1 MGLEKISEYKKKMRL
16 TTKELSNRSGIP
28 ISTLSKLLTGES
40 NNPTLKNLQALAN
53 VFECSLNDFG
63 ALDTF
68 DLSISN
74 SEREQIRKIRKMD
87 PYGRK
92 AVNTLI
98 DIEFERILQKNPI
111 LTWPDGWIFPF
122 NCLKPRRDPVN
133 F

>member
-68 DLSISN
+68 DWWFFYF
-74 SEREQIRKIRKMD
+74 QIQSDRNKYR
-87 PYGRK
+87 
-92 AVNTLI
+92 
-98 DIEFERILQKNPI
+98 
-111 LTWPDGWIFPF
+111 
-122 NCLKPRRDPVN
+122 
-133 F
+133 